1 MSYRNISIAT
11 IAGIAGMLIILTAIS
26 FNELGQLNKLT
37 ESINSL
43 KLTSHIISNLHRV
56 LEAVQAAEAG
66 QRGYLIT
73 GREDYLTPF
82 NEAIPEA
89 QQQLIQLRQLTKD
102 NPELSQSISDLD
114 QTIALKFAEQKKT
127 IELRQTKG
135 VGAANQF
142 VATDIGKQ
150 TMDKISKLVKQIAD
164 NENDLLIS
172 RTQEQDRRAQDSF
185 LVLILIF
192 CIAITFQI
200 ATGFTTII
208 FLKKQKLAEQS
219 LKASDERFRLL
230 LSGIKDYA
238 VYMLDPQ
245 GNVITWNEGAQKIKG
260 YKADEVIGKH
270 FSIFYTDEEK
280 KNNRPE
286 DELKTAVE
294 SGIYESE
301 EERVRKDG
309 SKFWA
314 NVIVRPVF
322 NDSKQ
327 LTGFVKVTRDISDK
341 KEMDRRVSEFYS
353 TVSHELRTPLTSV
366 RGTLSL
372 MEGGRLGPLPDRVQ
386 QLAHTAR
393 LESDRLIR
401 LVNDILD
408 IRKIETGKMQFGLE
422 ESLPGQIVEAAI
434 QSIETLAVESSI
446 ELISEINTTDKIDC
460 DRDRV
465 VQALSNLISNAI
477 KFSSRGSQVIVRVE
491 TTVPGIVRFS
501 VIDKGLGIPAEQ
513 LSKLFIVFQQLD
525 SSDSRTQGG
534 TGLGLAIAKAIVDQ
548 HEGKISV
555 DSIPGE
561 GSTFWFELPSKKSEI
576 LIPRSRDLRYKT
588 LLVEDDH
595 GLCELLTEML
605 SHYGFSVHEAST
617 LKEAHEYLAGH
628 PTPDVIVLDV
638 KLPDGNG
645 LELLDKLR
653 QTTKTDQT
661 PVVVIT
667 GRDEGLGTYGHPLLI
682 DWIKKPFEEQRL
694 LSALKLAIHKRTPGQ
709 ARVLVVDDDKPT
721 RELIKQQLEQ
731 CGVEFFEAADGISAV
746 HLARTSDPD
755 LIILDLSMPSP
766 DGFAVVQIL
775 RSEKSRSTPLI
786 VYTATDLNE
795 DDKDR
800 LTLGL
805 TAHLTKSRT
814 SENEFL
820 DTVKNLLSGLV
831 PVQAADK
838 VDSVL
843 PSKRQT

>member
-1 MSYRNISIAT
+1 
-11 IAGIAGMLIILTAIS
+11 MLIILTAIS
-26 FNELGQLNKLT
+26 FNELGRLNKLK
-37 ESINSL
+37 ESINSFRR
-43 KLTSHIISNLHRV
+43 TSNIISNLHRV
-56 LEAVQAAEAG
+56 LEAVQAAEAA

-73 GREDYLTPF
+73 GRQDYLTPL

-89 QQQLIQLRQLTKD
+89 QQQLIQLRHLTKD
-102 NPELSQSISDLD
+102 SPELNQSILDLD
-114 QTIALKFAEQKKT
+114 QTIALKFDEQKKT

-135 VGAANQF
+135 VEAANQL

-150 TMDKISKLVKQIAD
+150 AMDKISKLVKQITD
-164 NENDLLIS
+164 NENNLLIS
-172 RTQEQDRRAQDSF
+172 RSQEQDQRAQDSF

-192 CIAITFQI
+192 CIAITFQV
-200 ATGFTTII
+200 ATGLTTII

-219 LKASDERFRLL
+219 LKESDERFRLL

-238 VYMLDPQ
+238 VYMLDPK
-245 GNVITWNEGAQKIKG
+245 GTIVTWNEGAQQITG
-260 YKADEVIGKH
+260 YIAEEIIGKH
-270 FSIFYTDEEK
+270 FSIFFTDKEK

-286 DELKTAVE
+286 QELNIAYE
-294 SGIYESE
+294 SGFYESE
-301 EERVRKDG
+301 EERIRKDG

-314 NVIVRPVF
+314 SIILRPVF
-322 NDSKQ
+322 DDSKQ
-327 LTGFVKVTRDISDK
+327 LTGFVKVTRDISDR
-341 KEMDRRVSEFYS
+341 KEMERRVSEFYS

-372 MEGGRLGPLPDRVQ
+372 MEGGRLGPLPERVQ

-408 IRKIETGKMQFGLE
+408 IRKIESGNMQFILR
-422 ESLPGQIVEAAI
+422 ESLPSQIVEDTI
-434 QSIETLAVESSI
+434 QSMEAIAAEFSI
-446 ELISEINTTDKIDC
+446 KLVSEIATDVKIDC
-460 DRDRV
+460 DRVRI
-465 VQALSNLISNAI
+465 VQALSNLVSNAI
-477 KFSSRGSQVIVRVE
+477 KFSSRDSQV
-491 TTVPGIVRFS
+491 TVQVKNTASNAVRFS
-501 VIDKGLGIPAEQ
+501 VIDEGPGIAEEQ
-513 LSKLFIVFQQLD
+513 LSKLFILFQQLD
-525 SSDSRTQGG
+525 SSDSRTKGG

-548 HEGKISV
+548 HKGKISV
-555 DSIPGE
+555 NTNPGK
-561 GSTFWFELPSKKSEI
+561 GSTFWFELPSKKGETI
-576 LIPRSRDLRYKT
+576 IPRNTDLRYKT

-617 LKEAHEYLAGH
+617 LKEADEYLAGQ

-645 LELLDKLR
+645 LELLDRLH
-653 QTTKTDQT
+653 QTTNTDQT

-682 DWIKKPFEEQRL
+682 DWIKKPFEEQQL
-694 LSALKLAIHKRTPGQ
+694 LSALKVAIHKRTPGQ
-709 ARVLVVDDDKPT
+709 ARILVVDDDQPT

-731 CGVEFFEAADGISAV
+731 CEVEFFEAADGITAV
-746 HLARTSDPD
+746 HLARTNDPD

-775 RSEKSRSTPLI
+775 RCEKSKSTPLL
-786 VYTATDLNE
+786 VYTAADLNE
-795 DDKDR
+795 DDKER

-814 SENEFL
+814 SEDEFL
-820 DTVKNLLSGLV
+820 DTVKNLLNGLV
-831 PVQAADK
+831 PIPAADK
-838 VDSVL
+838 VGSIL